1 MKGEKFMKLTI
12 LGIQGCGKGTQA
24 KRIAKEYG
32 IPHISTGDI
41 FRKAMAEQTPLGVE
55 AQGYV
60 NSGNLVPDSLTINL
74 VKERVAQ
81 EDCANGY
88 ILDGFPRNMA
98 QAEAFEAQLDKAIYI
113 DVDED
118 TVIKRIKARRTCEKC
133 GEIYS
138 TETYDKAECSK
149 CGGKLIIRE
158 DEKSIDTRI
167 QIYKTE
173 TFRYR
178 KQPCTT
184 DSGTF
189 ERSTFK
195 SRLRHGKK
203 SGELQVSARFRRFC
217 SSGLYDS

>member
-1 MKGEKFMKLTI
+1 MKLTI

-173 TFRYR
+173 TFPLVGY
-178 KQPCTT
+178 
-184 DSGTF
+184 F
-189 ERSTFK
+189 ESKGKLVSIDTESIRSQFTEAEDQINGIFNEI
-195 SRLRHGKK
+195 KK
-203 SGELQVSARFRRFC
+203 SLGK
-217 SSGLYDS
+217 

>member
-98 QAEAFEAQLDKAIYI
+98 QAEAFESQLDKAIYI

-118 TVIKRIKARRTCEKC
+118 TTTALIRIEFKLKQDENGLWKSLE
-133 GEIYS
+133 GVYYKEGVFVS
-138 TETYDKAECSK
+138 T
-149 CGGKLIIRE
+149 
-158 DEKSIDTRI
+158 
-167 QIYKTE
+167 
-173 TFRYR
+173 TFVFS
-178 KQPCTT
+178 CAITSCFT
-184 DSGTF
+184 S
-189 ERSTFK
+189 
-195 SRLRHGKK
+195 LN
-203 SGELQVSARFRRFC
+203 FC
-217 SSGLYDS
+217 SCSVFSFSSDSFFLFVPFNKNSISQSA

>member
-1 MKGEKFMKLTI
+1 MKGEKVMKLTI

-173 TFRYR
+173 TFPLVGYLES
-178 KQPCTT
+178 KGKLVSIDTE
-184 DSGTF
+184 SI
-189 ERSTFK
+189 RSKFTEAEDQINGIFNEI
-195 SRLRHGKK
+195 KK
-203 SGELQVSARFRRFC
+203 SLGR
-217 SSGLYDS
+217 

>member
-1 MKGEKFMKLTI
+1 MKLTI

-173 TFRYR
+173 TFPLVGYLES
-178 KQPCTT
+178 KGKLVSIDTE
-184 DSGTF
+184 SI
-189 ERSTFK
+189 RSKFTEAEDQINGIFNEI
-195 SRLRHGKK
+195 KK
-203 SGELQVSARFRRFC
+203 SLGR
-217 SSGLYDS
+217 

>member
-1 MKGEKFMKLTI
+1 MKGEKVMKLTI
-12 LGIQGCGKGTQA
+12 IGIQGCGKGTQA
-24 KRIAKEYG
+24 KKIAKEYN

-41 FRKAMAEQTPLGVE
+41 FRKAMAEQTPLGKE
-55 AQGYV
+55 AQSYV

-74 VKERVAQ
+74 VKERVKEA
-81 EDCANGY
+81 DCANGY

-98 QAEAFEAQLDKAIYI
+98 QAEAFVDQIDKAIYI

-138 TETYDKAECSK
+138 TETYDKDTCAK
-149 CGGKLIIRE
+149 CNGKLIIRE

-173 TFRYR
+173 TFPLVEYFNTKGKLVSIDTESVRSKYTEAED
-178 KQPCTT
+178 QIN
-184 DSGTF
+184 GIF
-189 ERSTFK
+189 EVI
-195 SRLRHGKK
+195 KK
-203 SGELQVSARFRRFC
+203 SLGN
-217 SSGLYDS
+217 

>member
-1 MKGEKFMKLTI
+1 MKGEKVMKLTI

-41 FRKAMAEQTPLGVE
+41 FRKAMAEQTPLGKE

-98 QAEAFEAQLDKAIYI
+98 QAEAFVDQLDKAIYI

-138 TETYDKAECSK
+138 TETYDKDTCSK

-173 TFRYR
+173 TFPLVEYFNT
-178 KQPCTT
+178 KGKLVSIDT
-184 DSGTF
+184 
-189 ERSTFK
+189 EAVRSKYTEAEDQINGIFNVIK
-195 SRLRHGKK
+195 ESLGK
-203 SGELQVSARFRRFC
+203 
-217 SSGLYDS
+217 